1 MEVECVVRPDQ
12 GYDPLQVVV
21 RSTFLDGIVV
31 DDSCLPLAF
40 FDVILLTPEG
50 TARHDKINNILSGK
64 DGGGG
69 WWWVVESMVHAVVG
83 GSWCLRF
90 AESTKKAGKP
100 VGFRGQGPRAPPFRP
115 ESIPGRLSRSHDRHS
130 TDNRTIDAQESLPQ

>member
-100 VGFRGQGPRAPPFRP
+100 KCGFSGARP
-115 ESIPGRLSRSHDRHS
+115 ARPSFSARIDPGSVE
-130 TDNRTIDAQESLPQ
+130 QESR